1 MPRGDFL
8 WPSGGYKRMC
18 LATQLDFASH
28 DAPVTREG
36 AKESVVF
43 AFFQLGDVK
52 GYGGAFTAAD
62 HVSVGDHALV
72 TGFNVV
78 VVQAGF
84 HAIGSNSAFIGF
96 LRDNDVVA
104 HGCFRQLAG
113 VFQVDREFLACLV
126 NNDALGVELHGV
138 IAFDGNVASSKSR
151 HAGQS
156 KNGCESK
163 FGKHSSNSSKTDK
176 KRNGTRG
183 CCSGLTA

>member
-43 AFFQLGDVK
+43 AFFQLGDIK

-96 LRDNDVVA
+96 FPNP
-104 HGCFRQLAG
+104 
-113 VFQVDREFLACLV
+113 
-126 NNDALGVELHGV
+126 
-138 IAFDGNVASSKSR
+138 
-151 HAGQS
+151 
-156 KNGCESK
+156 
-163 FGKHSSNSSKTDK
+163 
-176 KRNGTRG
+176 
-183 CCSGLTA
+183 